1 MGKSTSIILMAFGKR
16 GYYFAA
22 YNIAFSIKEFGCNV
36 PIHLVVDSI
45 ANLKKY
51 LGHGI
56 NYFDSVIEMEP
67 GHIRLNDPAWSK
79 LHLNHYITTDNALYL
94 DVDAVAVK
102 DITPLIEQLSKIDK
116 SYIAHTVGYHTLK
129 EGNEI
134 PSMQWAWANDL
145 WEHFGLNEDAVLP
158 AINSSLVWINKVGA
172 EPIYK
177 KALEFYANPLK
188 KLRNKWGGVQPDE
201 LYMNV
206 ALAALGIDPS
216 MDGKGNDDKE
226 GLIHFAMKR
235 TLTTLEVREKFY
247 LQSYYGGKGFT
258 NKFYIDWCDKILR
271 DLHAAKGINHNYTLD
286 KIITDKHANKR

>member
-1 MGKSTSIILMAFGKR
+1 MMVGFSQHQQGYFLNIGGALTPTFIFFMTKSIILMAFGKR

-22 YNIAFSIKEFGCNV
+22 YNIAFSIKEFGCKV

-51 LGHGI
+51 LGHGV

-79 LHLNHYITTDNALYL
+79 LHLNYYITTDNALYL

-129 EGNEI
+129 EGNDI
-134 PSMQWAWANDL
+134 QSMQWAWANDL
-145 WEHFGLNEDAVLP
+145 WEHFKLSEDAVLP

-177 KALEFYANPLK
+177 KALEFYENPLA
-188 KLRNKWGGVQPDE
+188 KLR
-201 LYMNV
+201 
-206 ALAALGIDPS
+206 
-216 MDGKGNDDKE
+216 
-226 GLIHFAMKR
+226 MKI
-235 TLTTLEVREKFY
+235 VRERREI
-247 LQSYYGGKGFT
+247 
-258 NKFYIDWCDKILR
+258 NMEIDR
-271 DLHAAKGINHNYTLD
+271 
-286 KIITDKHANKR
+286 

>member
-1 MGKSTSIILMAFGKR
+1 MAFGKR

-22 YNIAFSIKEFGCNV
+22 YNIAFTIKEFGCNV

-56 NYFDSVIEMEP
+56 NYFDSIIEMEP

-102 DITPLIEQLSKIDK
+102 DITPLIEQLEAIKRP
-116 SYIAHTVGYHTLK
+116 YIAHTVGYHTLK

-145 WEHFGLNEDAVLP
+145 WEHFELSEDAVLP

-177 KALEFYANPLK
+177 KALEFYANPLQ

-258 NKFYIDWCDKILR
+258 NKFYTDWCDKILR